1 MSQAFQHI
9 DFRHGDSKFITI
21 VGPMF
26 ASKSLRLY
34 EYADRMKRAGLMVQ
48 AFKPERDSSTTNI
61 VSRFKT
67 EQIEATSLKC
77 VSDIFN
83 HTSPGQR
90 KGIIID
96 EAHFFTGESQPT
108 QLSTLAIT
116 LATLRLSGNFVVMA
130 GLDRSASGK
139 AFMNVAE
146 AVMVSEIREHVAAQ
160 CEGNDGSDCHQAAFL
175 TKRIGHDSRTELL
188 SGRSPDLYKPCC
200 PKHACHDWLNDGLTE
215 LNRSKWYVHN
225 DAKSVVNN

>member
-9 DFRHGDSKFITI
+9 DFRHGDPKFISI

-34 EYADRMKRAGLMVQ
+34 EYADRMKRAGLMMQ

-61 VSRFKT
+61 VSRFRN
-67 EQIEATSLKC
+67 EQIEAISLKC
-77 VSDIFN
+77 ISDIFD
-83 HTSPGQR
+83 HISPGQR

-108 QLSTLAIT
+108 KLSTLALT
-116 LATLRLSGNFVVMA
+116 LSALHASGNFIVMA

-139 AFMNVAE
+139 AYLNIAE
-146 AVMVSEIREHVAAQ
+146 AVMVSEIREHYAAQ
-160 CEGNDGSDCHQAAFL
+160 CEAGDTSDCHRAAFL

-188 SGRSPDLYKPCC
+188 PGRSSDLYKPCC
-200 PKHACHDWLNDGLTE
+200 PKHACNDWLNDGLTE
-215 LNRSKWYVHN
+215 LNRSAWHIH
-225 DAKSVVNN
+225 